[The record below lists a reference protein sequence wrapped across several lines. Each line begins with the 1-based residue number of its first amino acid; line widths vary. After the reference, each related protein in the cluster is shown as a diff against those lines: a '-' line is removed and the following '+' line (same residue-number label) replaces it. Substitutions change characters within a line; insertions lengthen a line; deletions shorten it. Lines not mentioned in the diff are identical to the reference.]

1 MEDFGSPGGSFH
13 ANHAPPGT
21 PPPPPTKASFLYV
34 HRPWRYTLR
43 AGLAL
48 VPALAMLVGSGGGV
62 ILGTLLLGLMVVYTL
77 DVLEM
82 AEAALV
88 SAWCTL
94 LAVYV
99 AACAGSDLFDG
110 RRSPAVS
117 LLLLL
122 VNGQCL
128 FLAGLWATLQ
138 FRWVRVSFPG
148 VTLGAERCV
157 FAVAPLAC
165 GAVASW
171 TVVASVGAANA
182 PFYLAVIFAA
192 LYRAFS
198 VPTPSSF
205 RDHRGYEPGETRETN
220 VAASRAARR
229 DVILA
234 PREAATHAMAF
245 AFVPFLSYAAAHAPT
260 LFGDSPI
267 ATFEHL
273 CGLAML
279 FSFPVVFL
287 LMGAESGSLWW
298 FPGGGGDA
306 RTLDGSRTARA
317 IATGAAL
324 VLFTGGLVGRV
335 LLRSFGEYVRLP
347 APYGYV
353 AAAGA
358 TYGFLLAT
366 AAAASGV
373 VGARG
378 GVPVAVL
385 AATTA
390 TSGVAAAATVG
401 APAWTCVVAGASG
414 WCLARSFARGWSS
427 GADHA
432 GFVAGVGICGGWF
445 LREHFGGLRV
455 DLDGVP
461 LSELCHFLLL
471 CAVVSAATPWL
482 ARSRSTDPSTTGA
495 LACLHALALA
505 RCEDAL
511 HGEPMED
518 GEPAYPPYLVFFT
531 SAVGL
536 VLADRLARD
545 GRVTRRAAWFLRC
558 AHVGKLALVAV
569 PGDDAVVPCTLVALA
584 VTAPRLSEKNR
595 ADTDTH
601 ANANA
606 NANANARHRANM
618 SAPRGLAHV
627 VAIVLALVHARFVA
641 FDVAFAASG
650 RRPDDA
656 TLFGGLLLC
665 VAAGSTPLVRAHFPR
680 CAAARRALMLCV
692 VAGASLVALRPPM
705 PWKGEIGFWYD
716 AEHVPDVA
724 RDDVDVYGRRGENLG
739 RKRGWPAWLLIAAVL
754 AGLFV
759 ASAPSGGSN
768 TDAAS
773 SVISPPTRFALAAA
787 GGASS
792 GLYLALEYFP
802 GADSTLVACLVA
814 ASALS
819 AVGLAFTHAPSA
831 SSPARLPWIF
841 AGACACLVAAHAS
854 QSDAAAYAGDDRA
867 RREDA
872 RAGVLGVLAGMSLQA
887 AFAIKLKAEV
897 VRGGGGRVGGG
908 GLRRGGGGG
917 GAGGGDER
925 SGGAFAPFSGRR
937 PAHLVGS
944 ASELARRALRAANA
958 GWMPA
963 VGNVATSIAFVASI
977 ATAVRIQPESN
988 LHAFALAP
996 ILLLLHED
1004 GVVFESLAG
1013 RRRYAPPLVA
1023 AVVVLL
1029 ADAAAEIARGA
1040 PPAAMAT
1047 GAATNAWGMDAAS
1060 AWTAKNA
1067 AATIVAAPCA
1077 WRLATYLWRSERTS
1091 TVAILALAPINAL
1104 VIVAADVGAARV
1116 LACASVAC
1124 AVGLFVAQR
1133 RARAAGM
1140 KAL

>member
-21 PPPPPTKASFLYV
+21 PPPPPTRASFLYV

-48 VPALAMLVGSGGGV
+48 VPALAMLVGSGGGA

-205 RDHRGYEPGETRETN
+205 RVHRGYEPGETRSDVSN
-220 VAASRAARR
+220 VAESRAARG

-287 LMGAESGSLWW
+287 LVGAESGSLWW

-306 RTLDGSRTARA
+306 RNLDASRTARA

-347 APYGYV
+347 APYGYA

-366 AAAASGV
+366 AAAASGA

-390 TSGVAAAATVG
+390 TSGFAAAATVG

-432 GFVAGVGICGGWF
+432 GFVVGVGACGGWF

-482 ARSRSTDPSTTGA
+482 ARSRSTHPSTTGA
-495 LACLHALALA
+495 LACLHALAFA

-511 HGEPMED
+511 RGERMED

-531 SAVGL
+531 SALGL

-558 AHVGKLALVAV
+558 AHVGKLALVLL

-584 VTAPRLSEKNR
+584 VTAPHLSEKNQ
-595 ADTDTH
+595 TNT
-601 ANANA
+601 NAN
-606 NANANARHRANM
+606 ANM
-618 SAPRGLAHV
+618 SAPRALAHV

-641 FDVAFAASG
+641 FDVAFAATG

-665 VAAGSTPLVRAHFPR
+665 VAAGSTPLIRAHLPR
-680 CAAARRALMLCV
+680 SAAARRAVMLCV

-716 AEHVPDVA
+716 AEHVPDDA
-724 RDDVDVYGRRGENLG
+724 RDDVDVYGERLGLG

-768 TDAAS
+768 TNPAS
-773 SVISPPTRFALAAA
+773 SVISPPTRLALAAG
-787 GGASS
+787 GGAAS

-802 GADSTLVACLVA
+802 GADSTLVACLAA
-814 ASALS
+814 ASAFS

-831 SSPARLPWIF
+831 SSPARIPWIF
-841 AGACACLVAAHAS
+841 AAAGACLLAARAS
-854 QSDAAAYAGDDRA
+854 QSDAAAFAGDDRA

-872 RAGVLGVLAGMSLQA
+872 RAGVLGVLAGMSLQV
-887 AFAIKLKAEV
+887 AFAVKLKAEV
-897 VRGGGGRVGGG
+897 VRGGGGGVGGTGGG
-908 GLRRGGGGG
+908 G
-917 GAGGGDER
+917 ER
-925 SGGAFAPFSGRR
+925 PGGAFAPFSGRR

-963 VGNVATSIAFVASI
+963 VGNVATVIAFVASI

-988 LHAFALAP
+988 LRAFALAP

-1023 AVVVLL
+1023 VVVVLL

-1040 PPAAMAT
+1040 PQAAMAT

-1060 AWTAKNA
+1060 AWRVKNA
-1067 AATIVAAPCA
+1067 AATIAAAPCA

-1104 VIVAADVGAARV
+1104 VVVAADVGAARV